1 VQAVILAGGLGTR
14 LRSVLGDL
22 PKPLAPVQGRPFL
35 EYLIEH
41 LRQHDVTRV
50 VLCVGYRRELLQQ
63 HFGDGSALGVQIA
76 YSVEREP
83 LGTGGALWQARSL
96 LDATFLVL
104 NGDTFFAANLAA
116 LIQAHA
122 DGGIPATGKAVA
134 TIALR
139 HMPDVARYGDV
150 VLDEIGCVTQFNE
163 KGRAGPG
170 LINAGAYV
178 FSRQIF
184 ELVQTRTPLSME
196 KDVFPELARRRALR
210 GCILQGY
217 YVDIGLPDSYAEF
230 QRHVRLTEI
239 SFSSTKDKETRRNI
253 KKSLA

>member
-1 VQAVILAGGLGTR
+1 MQAVILAGGLGTR

-41 LRQHDVTRV
+41 LRQHDVTHL

-96 LDATFLVL
+96 LDETFLVL

-122 DGGIPATGKAVA
+122 DGGTPATGEAVA

-150 VLDEIGCVTQFNE
+150 VLDEISCVTQFNE

-170 LINAGAYV
+170 LLNAGVYV
-178 FSRQIF
+178 FSRRVLECVREQ
-184 ELVQTRTPLSME
+184 RPLSME
-196 KDVFPELARRRALR
+196 RGVFPELVRRRALR
-210 GCILQGY
+210 GCVLTGY

-230 QRHVRLTEI
+230 QRYVQGI
-239 SFSSTKDKETRRNI
+239 
-253 KKSLA
+253 